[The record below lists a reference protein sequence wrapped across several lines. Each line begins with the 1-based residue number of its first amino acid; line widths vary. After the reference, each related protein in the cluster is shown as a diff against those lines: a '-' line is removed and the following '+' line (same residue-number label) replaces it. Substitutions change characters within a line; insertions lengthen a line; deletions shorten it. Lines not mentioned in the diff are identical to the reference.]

1 MFKEKE
7 LGVTYENNDGEILNC
22 YMRQADERV
31 TDDRTPDAT
40 ADYDGV
46 TVNYYQETYKFVP
59 EDYEKTAQDKA
70 MEAAGGYYVSFGT
83 DEIEEMQSMSVSW
96 EKDGVAYSIQGF
108 DTDLTPQEML
118 SMAGEMIQG

>member
-70 MEAAGGYYVSFGT
+70 MEA
-83 DEIEEMQSMSVSW
+83 E
-96 EKDGVAYSIQGF
+96 
-108 DTDLTPQEML
+108 
-118 SMAGEMIQG
+118 